1 MKIRRNMQIR
11 DPKSP
16 VLFFV
21 LAFLI
26 IALDQFTKYLLGT
39 YVALGSGIVII
50 PGAFDLVH
58 TRNPGAA
65 FSIGSGFGWL
75 FFVSITVVSLCVI
88 LWIVLSSRGAAMSLT
103 AAYALFFGGA
113 FGNLIDRVRF
123 GEVVDFLDVHWGNL
137 HWPAFN
143 VADSALCVAA
153 GLFLLHLL
161 IDNKRQ

>member
-1 MKIRRNMQIR
+1 MRRKMQIR
-11 DPKSP
+11 DSKS
-16 VLFFV
+16 LIMFFT
-21 LAFLI
+21 LAFLV
-26 IALDQFTKYLLGT
+26 IAVDQLTKYLVST
-39 YVALGSGIVII
+39 YVALGGAIVIV
-50 PGAFDLVH
+50 PGTFDLIH

-65 FSIGSGFGWL
+65 FSIGSGFGWI
-75 FFVSITVVSLCVI
+75 FFVTVTVVALCVI
-88 LWIVLSSRGAAMSLT
+88 LWIVLSSYGARMSLT

-161 IDNKRQ
+161 IDKKSP